1 MKMFETKKI
10 KGYYKL
16 NSIDKLI
23 FDSFLKRFY
32 EAWEY
37 PEEHKPVAVN
47 VQKGY
52 IRVDLNDG
60 SWLHVKANGEWY

>member
-1 MKMFETKKI
+1 MFNAKNI

-16 NSIDKLI
+16 NSVDQFV

-37 PEEHKPVAVN
+37 PEDHKPVGIKVE
-47 VQKGY
+47 KGY
-52 IRVDLNDG
+52 LRVDLNDG